1 MKIIYQDRELE
12 TDSTTLTQFL
22 VEHKLAESTL
32 IIEYNDDIL
41 NSSPENIPER
51 VLAAGDK
58 INVFSVVAGG

>member
-12 TDSTTLTQFL
+12 TTSSTLTQFL
-22 VEHKLAESTL
+22 MDQQLADHTL

-41 NSSPENIPER
+41 NSSPGNIPER
-51 VLAAGDK
+51 ALAPGDK

>member
-12 TDSTTLTQFL
+12 TTSSTLTQFL
-22 VEHKLAESTL
+22 MDQQLADHTL
-32 IIEYNDDIL
+32 IIEYNDEIL

-51 VLAAGDK
+51 TLASGDK